1 MKRFRNLH
9 KESPLAQSL
18 CQIQILVLKTVRVFL
33 RMHAVKRQ
41 RKIFALT
48 RGTGASRLDGQPD
61 GCPGGLPLTLD
72 KIEHFVKASLGHAF
86 VVFAFVGLLLSPFPA
101 VAQAAKGDVYVVE
114 VSGTINPGLAE
125 YVIRSIEKAD
135 SEQAA
140 CLVIQLDTPGG
151 LGLSMRSIIMA
162 MLASEIPIV
171 VYVSPSGARAASAG
185 VMITL
190 AADIAAMAPGTNIGA
205 AHPVNLGQKEMDKAM
220 AEKVVNDMVAYTKSI
235 SEKRGRN
242 SEWAE
247 KAIRE
252 SVSVTEKEAL
262 ELQVIDL
269 IAEDLDDLIE
279 KIDGRDLKDKGTLR
293 AKGVKRVILTEGLRD
308 KVLKTLSDP
317 NIAYLLM
324 MIGMA
329 GLYFELSHPGTI
341 FPGVIGAICLILA
354 FFAFQTL
361 PVNYAGILL
370 IALALILFILEMK
383 VTSYGLLSV
392 GGIISL
398 FLGSLM
404 LFQGTGTDIS
414 VSWRVLIPTVVMVS
428 GFFVVVAGLV
438 FRSQISKPRT
448 GHRGLI
454 GEVGVVRERL
464 SPGGKVFVHGEL
476 WNAEAS
482 ELIEAGAKIRVVGV
496 DNLVLKVEEVR

>member
-1 MKRFRNLH
+1 MKRPRQFFISLLVTALLFAAFP
-9 KESPLAQSL
+9 PLAE
-18 CQIQILVLKTVRVFL
+18 
-33 RMHAVKRQ
+33 A
-41 RKIFALT
+41 A
-48 RGTGASRLDGQPD
+48 TGE
-61 GCPGGLPLTLD
+61 
-72 KIEHFVKASLGHAF
+72 I
-86 VVFAFVGLLLSPFPA
+86 
-101 VAQAAKGDVYVVE
+101 YVVK

-125 YVIRSIEKAD
+125 YLIRSMEKA
-135 SEQAA
+135 SAEGAG
-140 CLVIQLDTPGG
+140 CLVVQLDTPGG
-151 LGLSMRSIIMA
+151 LALSMRSIVMA
-162 MLASEIPIV
+162 ILACDIPV
-171 VYVSPSGARAASAG
+171 VVFVSPSGARAASAG

-205 AHPVNLGQKEMDKAM
+205 AHPVNLGQKGMDKTM
-220 AEKVVNDMVAYTKSI
+220 GEKVVNDMVAYTKSI
-235 SEKRGRN
+235 AEKRGRN

-247 KAIRE
+247 KAVRE

-262 ELQVIDL
+262 ELKVIDL
-269 IAEDLDDLIE
+269 IAEDLKDLLE
-279 KIDGRDLKDKGTLR
+279 KIDGRELQNKGTLHT
-293 AKGVKRVILTEGLRD
+293 KGVKRVILTEGLRD
-308 KVLKTLSDP
+308 KILKTLSDP

-329 GLYFELSHPGTI
+329 GLYFELSHPGAI
-341 FPGVIGAICLILA
+341 FPGVIGAISLILA

-404 LFQGTGTDIS
+404 LFEGGPPEMRLA
-414 VSWRVLIPTVVMVS
+414 WRVLIPTVIMVS

-448 GHRGLI
+448 GDKGLI
-454 GEVGVVRERL
+454 GELGVVKERL
-464 SPGGKVFVHGEL
+464 APGGKVFVHGEL
-476 WNAEAS
+476 WNAEAP
-482 ELIEAGAKIRVVGV
+482 EAIEAGAKVRVTGV
-496 DNLVLKVEEVR
+496 DQLVLKVEEVE

>member
-1 MKRFRNLH
+1 MKRLRDLY
-9 KESPLAQSL
+9 KTSPFAQSL
-18 CQIQILVLKTVRVFL
+18 
-33 RMHAVKRQ
+33 RQ
-41 RKIFALT
+41 TQMFALKI
-48 RGTGASRLDGQPD
+48 REVLLRQKSSPF
-61 GCPGGLPLTLD
+61 LTLD
-72 KIEHFVKASLGHAF
+72 KMERFVKVSHRSALAG
-86 VVFAFVGLLLSPFPA
+86 VVLAGLLLGTFPMA
-101 VAQAAKGDVYVVE
+101 AQAAKGEVYVVE

-125 YVIRSIEKAD
+125 YVIRSIEKANG
-135 SEQAA
+135 EQAA
-140 CLVIQLDTPGG
+140 CLVMQLDTPGG
-151 LGLSMRSIIMA
+151 LALSMRSIVMA
-162 MLASEIPIV
+162 VLASEIPVV

-247 KAIRE
+247 KAVRE
-252 SVSVTEKEAL
+252 SVSATETEAL
-262 ELQVIDL
+262 NLKVIDL

-279 KIDGRDLKDKGTLR
+279 KIDGRDLKDKGTLVT
-293 AKGVKRVILTEGLRD
+293 KGLNRVILTESLRD
-308 KVLKTLSDP
+308 KILKTLSDP

-329 GLYFELSHPGTI
+329 GLYFELSHPGAI
-341 FPGVIGAICLILA
+341 FPGVIGAISLILA

-383 VTSYGLLSV
+383 VTSYGLLSL
-392 GGIISL
+392 GGVISL

-404 LFQGTGTDIS
+404 LFEGTAPEMRL
-414 VSWRVLIPTVVMVS
+414 SWRVLIPTVVMVS

-448 GHRGLI
+448 GDKGLV
-454 GEVGVVRERL
+454 GEVGVVKERL
-464 SPGGKVFVHGEL
+464 GPEGKVFVHGEL

-482 ELIEAGAKIRVVGV
+482 EPIEAGAKVRVIGV
-496 DNLVLKVEEVR
+496 DQLVLKVEEVK